1 MVRPLGLVPGSAGGP
16 MLETPTLN
24 VESAQLVTTIGSATL
39 VSVWAIPPPVAVQV
53 SVVVSPA
60 ESRTAVQ
67 PVNCVSE
74 ELNAKPRP
82 LPSATLQKE
91 GLSALYQRLLLMSRF
106 CSGMDTPCPLGLGE
120 LRVDRTDPI
129 PQMLRWMLFVHVTL
143 ATLTKYCGLL
153 TLSVFCAFGFRPN
166 GRHCWL
172 SPTFSRMLPSSSIR
186 LADLNSV
193 LFLRIVAWPLFTLP
207 VHVEVPTQAN
217 G

>member
-1 MVRPLGLVPGSAGGP
+1 MVRPLGFVPGSAGGP
-16 MLETPTLN
+16 SVEPPTLN
-24 VESAQLVTTIGSATL
+24 DVSAHARTTMGSPTL

-60 ESRTAVQ
+60 ESRNAVQ

-74 ELNAKPRP
+74 ESNAKPRP
-82 LPSATLQKE
+82 LPSAELQKE

-106 CSGMDTPCPLGLGE
+106 CIPMDTPCPFGLGA
-120 LRVDRTDPI
+120 LRGVKIEPI
-129 PQMLRWMLFVHVTL
+129 PQTLRWMLFVHVTL